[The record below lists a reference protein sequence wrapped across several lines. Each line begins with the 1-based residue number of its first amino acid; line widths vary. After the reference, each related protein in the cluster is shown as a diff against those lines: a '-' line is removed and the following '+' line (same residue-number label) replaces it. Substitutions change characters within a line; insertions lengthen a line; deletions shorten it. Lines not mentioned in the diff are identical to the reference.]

1 MDFLGIALRRVMR
14 PFGST
19 IVRCSKQ
26 TGLPVDITDEDAKI
40 FHAVWPYTKT
50 SVARVQVLI
59 EAVRYTV
66 RTEITGAFVE
76 AGVWRGGSMMAVAY
90 ALVALGE
97 TNRDLYLYDTYTGM
111 TTPTENDVS
120 RKGYTAESKFAKTKT
135 GADASTWCLASV
147 EDVRANMER
156 TGYPMERVHFIAGKV
171 EETIP
176 AQTPEHI
183 ALLRL
188 DTDWYESTRHELQHL
203 YPRLAENGALIIDD
217 YGDWLGARKA
227 VDEFLAVQPV
237 PLFLHRIDDTGR
249 LIIKRTRL

>member
-1 MDFLGIALRRVMR
+1 MDIFSRALRRAIR
-14 PFGST
+14 PLGWT
-19 IVRCSKQ
+19 LVRCHRQ
-26 TGLPVDITDEDAKI
+26 TGLPPDIGSEDATI
-40 FHAVWPYTKT
+40 IHAVAPYTKT
-50 SVARVQVLI
+50 SFARVQVLL
-59 EAVRYTV
+59 ESVRYTV
-66 RTEITGAFVE
+66 RTGIPGAFVE

-90 ALVALGE
+90 ALIALGE

-111 TTPTENDVS
+111 STPTEKDVS
-120 RKGYTAESKFAKTKT
+120 RKGYTAQSKFAKTAT
-135 GADASTWCLASV
+135 GKDSSTWCLASV

-156 TGYPMERVHFIAGKV
+156 TGYPMDRVHFIAGKV
-171 EETIP
+171 EDTIP
-176 AQTPEHI
+176 AQTPEQI

-203 YPRLAENGALIIDD
+203 YPRLAENAALIIDD